1 MADVATNTPDTG
13 LTSEQARDRLARG
26 LGNDSG
32 QRSSRS
38 LSEILRANIFTRFN
52 AILATML
59 VIILVV
65 GQIQD
70 ATFGLILIFNS
81 LIGITQEVRAKRT
94 LDRLAVL
101 NAP

>member
-65 GQIQD
+65 GVNRHSLKC
-70 ATFGLILIFNS
+70 LICGNFFAFDFYIFF
-81 LIGITQEVRAKRT
+81 EFFF
-94 LDRLAVL
+94 
-101 NAP
+101 